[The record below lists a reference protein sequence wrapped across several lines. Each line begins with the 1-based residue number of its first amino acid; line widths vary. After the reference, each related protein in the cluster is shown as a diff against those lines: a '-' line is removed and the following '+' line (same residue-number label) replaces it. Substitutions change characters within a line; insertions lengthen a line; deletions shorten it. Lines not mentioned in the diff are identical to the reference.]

1 MMLDS
6 SDSVIICTAPAVHL
20 IYDGWRE
27 FCEEVVSSL
36 AGEQEGVGA
45 GRKERIIGRERL
57 AKLCS
62 KE

>member
-1 MMLDS
+1 MLDS
-6 SDSVIICTAPAVHL
+6 SNSVIVCTAPAVHL

-36 AGEQEGVGA
+36 AGEQEGVGT
-45 GRKERIIGRERL
+45 GRKEQRIGREIL
-57 AKLCS
+57 ANVCS

>member
-1 MMLDS
+1 MRQS
-6 SDSVIICTAPAVHL
+6 NQSGEIIGAVHL
-20 IYDGWRE
+20 IDNSGRE

-45 GRKERIIGRERL
+45 GRKEWIIGRERR
-57 AKLCS
+57 AKVCS